1 MKKSLLLQIALAA
14 AFLILTIS
22 CSGSSSSDNAAGGG
36 IGGTGT
42 IGASSG
48 AIEGF
53 GSVFVNGVEWETN
66 GTEFEIE
73 GVGGFSEN
81 DLHEGMRVKVEGT
94 FDDNGTTGTATKI
107 RFDDNLEGPISS
119 VTTSSSGSV
128 KTLVVMGQTAI
139 VEAGVTIFDNN
150 DPAFTFA
157 ALNDPGNVG
166 NVVEIRRVHPGHLYR
181 EKGRR
186 PGDISAN

>member
-1 MKKSLLLQIALAA
+1 MKKRLLLQIALAA

-22 CSGSSSSDNAAGGG
+22 CGGSSSDSAAGGG

-53 GSVFVNGVEWETN
+53 GSVFVNGVEWETT

-81 DLHEGMRVKVEGT
+81 NLHEGMRVKVEGT
-94 FDDNGTTGTATKI
+94 LSEYCTAKDIALAIIGKIGTAGGI
-107 RFDDNLEGPISS
+107 
-119 VTTSSSGSV
+119 
-128 KTLVVMGQTAI
+128 TAFPRQCK
-139 VEAGVTIFDNN
+139 AGKQ
-150 DPAFTFA
+150 
-157 ALNDPGNVG
+157 GK
-166 NVVEIRRVHPGHLYR
+166 ESHP
-181 EKGRR
+181 
-186 PGDISAN
+186 